1 MGEVAIFGSQ
11 VEVLR
16 APQGVMISLNDAAFC
31 TPSSRIY
38 YSNARGNGGHVLEG
52 RKGKW
57 SKDLKTRRA
66 VTNIALII
74 ARVESDKYTLSSA
87 ASEFD
92 QRFPVRA
99 TDGRALDNRNMTM
112 KSTLGIDV
120 GGRVRKKK
128 GDIGPTDFSSFC

>member
-1 MGEVAIFGSQ
+1 
-11 VEVLR
+11 
-16 APQGVMISLNDAAFC
+16 MISLNDAAFC

-74 ARVESDKYTLSSA
+74 ARVENDKYTLSSA

-92 QRFPVRA
+92 HRFPMRA
-99 TDGRALDNRNMTM
+99 TDGRALNNRNMTM
-112 KSTLGIDV
+112 RSTLGIDV
-120 GGRVRKKK
+120 GGRVRKER
-128 GDIGPTDFSSFC
+128 GGI

>member
-1 MGEVAIFGSQ
+1 
-11 VEVLR
+11 
-16 APQGVMISLNDAAFC
+16 MISLNDAAFC

-74 ARVESDKYTLSSA
+74 ARVESDKYTSSSA

-120 GGRVRKKK
+120 GGRVRKK

>member
-1 MGEVAIFGSQ
+1 
-11 VEVLR
+11 
-16 APQGVMISLNDAAFC
+16 MISLNDAAFC
-31 TPSSRIY
+31 TPSNRIY
-38 YSNARGNGGHVLEG
+38 RSNARGKGGHVLEG

-99 TDGRALDNRNMTM
+99 TDGRALNNRNMTM

-120 GGRVRKKK
+120 GERMRRRK
-128 GDIGPTDFSSFC
+128 GDM